1 MFFSKYCKDMQ
12 TTFLGTLGTPGYVHP
27 KWYDQLVEN
36 FGAYRPAK
44 NDLNH
49 SLLSWDITFKRIMQ
63 FDWPTTFWPITWE
76 QEFCQIRPGGE
87 ISITILVFTLDY
99 FQEKLTRKVFKKSKK
114 KTFGGNF
121 RPSLLKFGQKRIFM
135 EKRALPVFKC
145 SNYLTSCKNQ
155 KKLMT
160 HSWEKEITDGWT
172 NRQTGRGSNKQTNR
186 TEFQ

>member
-49 SLLSWDITFKRIMQ
+49 SLLSRDITFKRIMQ

-114 KTFGGNF
+114 KKLLVAIFG
-121 RPSLLKFGQKRIFM
+121 PL
-135 EKRALPVFKC
+135 C
-145 SNYLTSCKNQ
+145 SNLG
-155 KKLMT
+155 KK
-160 HSWEKEITDGWT
+160 
-172 NRQTGRGSNKQTNR
+172 
-186 TEFQ
+186 EFLWKKGLCQFLNVPII

>member
-114 KTFGGNF
+114 KNF
-121 RPSLLKFGQKRIFM
+121 WWQFS
-135 EKRALPVFKC
+135 ALFAQIWAK
-145 SNYLTSCKNQ
+145 KNFYG
-155 KKLMT
+155 KK
-160 HSWEKEITDGWT
+160 
-172 NRQTGRGSNKQTNR
+172 GSAS
-186 TEFQ
+186 F